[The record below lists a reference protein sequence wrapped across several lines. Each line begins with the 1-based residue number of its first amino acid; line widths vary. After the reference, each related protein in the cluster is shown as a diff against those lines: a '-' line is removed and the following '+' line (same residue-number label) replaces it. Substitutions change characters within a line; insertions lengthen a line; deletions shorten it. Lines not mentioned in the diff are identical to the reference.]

1 MEGFG
6 FFMFL
11 SVCVGGGI
19 ISHIR
24 QQRNKLEL
32 LRLSIEKGLTLDPA
46 LIDKL
51 MPTAVADRPSTPAQ
65 VVTGLRIGGIMCLAV
80 AVGLPTMGYFLGRV
94 NEQAFPALQGVGALL
109 ACISVGLFIAS
120 IVAARKSKDADHAA

>member
-32 LRLSIEKGLTLDPA
+32 LRISIEKGLTLDPA

-51 MPTAVADRPSTPAQ
+51 MPTANAERPSTPVQ
-65 VVTGLRIGGIMCLAV
+65 VVTGLRIGSIMCLAV
-80 AVGLPTMGYFLGRV
+80 AIGLPTMGYFLANV
-94 NEQAFPALQGVGALL
+94 DEKAFPALQGVGALL

-120 IVAARKSKDADHAA
+120 AVVARQRKDADRTA